1 MLKRRRTRSPS
12 RPLDT
17 PRYSAGPPSPYTFVD
32 DIVEREKRGITPFAY
47 ATPHSNAPYIEAS
60 RHMRD
65 DDDEEGSATDEVGQ
79 DEGYD
84 RHALSDYDSD
94 EASDVGHQPDEDV
107 WEGVQ
112 DDESRNA
119 LVGKA
124 VVRLRQGDD
133 ENDDDMASEASSSP
147 SEYPSRQP
155 GGSYSETKAGFR
167 IHVDEEVEDAH

>member
-1 MLKRRRTRSPS
+1 MELS
-12 RPLDT
+12 
-17 PRYSAGPPSPYTFVD
+17 
-32 DIVEREKRGITPFAY
+32 KRGTTPFAY

-65 DDDEEGSATDEVGQ
+65 DDDEEGSATDEVEL

-84 RHALSDYDSD
+84 QNALSDYDSA
-94 EASDVGHQPDEDV
+94 EASNVGHRPDEDV

-119 LVGKA
+119 LVSKA
-124 VVRLRQGDD
+124 AGSLGQGADD
-133 ENDDDMASEASSSP
+133 NDEDMVSEASSSP

-155 GGSYSETKAGFR
+155 EGSYSETKAGFR
-167 IHVDEEVEDAH
+167 IHVDEEVEDAY